1 MKKLKIEEIDNYNYS
16 LKDSDNNYYNINIEF
31 YDILDKVDIGDVLY
45 MDEKLL
51 KEKILNFGL
60 LDSMHGRKI
69 NDSNDIDIA
78 ILEINDKKIYLK
90 RIYG

>member
-31 YDILDKVDIGDVLY
+31 YDILDKIDIGDVLY
-45 MDEKLL
+45 MDEELL
-51 KEKILNFGL
+51 KEKVLNFGL
-60 LDSMHGRKI
+60 LDSIYGRKI
-69 NDSNDIDIA
+69 NDSNDIDIV
-78 ILEINDKKIYLK
+78 ILEIKDKKIYLK